1 MRSLRQ
7 TSTPQPQRLVRMSW
21 AAAAVALLAATSAAR
36 AGGPTAGIAA
46 ALATPASPSVAYVSL
61 RDGDPQ
67 IWVRDSAGQ
76 EQALTRG
83 KAVYA
88 QPALARDGRLAF
100 VAREAGRPVVYTMNG
115 DGSAQQRVSSGADAE
130 MAPSWSPD
138 GRSLAFYAMDLQS
151 GASVLRVV
159 DLHSRATQ
167 TINSPGKSMGPAA
180 ASWSADGK
188 RLCFLA
194 QDAKGRNQ
202 AFVVQQDGSGLK
214 ELSSKFAP
222 RGAAWAEI
230 SPDGKKVV
238 WVADLREKR
247 SHLIV
252 TEVDSGQSQDLTAD
266 VTASHE
272 SPRWSADS
280 QYIAFSSTRDDPAG
294 TRTDVYTMK
303 FDGSELRNLSRH
315 PAEDFDPKWSSD
327 GRHII
332 FASLRSGT
340 SLLYQVDLQG
350 SKTEALAQHGS
361 HDMDHSVRPL
371 ALLNR

>member
-1 MRSLRQ
+1 MMQSWRINLLNWHGPS
-7 TSTPQPQRLVRMSW
+7 RLSRL
-21 AAAAVALLAATSAAR
+21 AAAALLAATTAGQASEP
-36 AGGPTAGIAA
+36 AGGTVAGAGAA
-46 ALATPASPSVAYVSL
+46 SVSSVAYVSL
-61 RDGDPQ
+61 RGGDPQ
-67 IWVRDSAGQ
+67 IWVQNSQGR
-76 EQALTRG
+76 EQVLTQG
-83 KAVYA
+83 KALYA
-88 QPALARDGRLAF
+88 QPALASDGRLAY

-115 DGSAQQRVSSGADAE
+115 DGSAQQRVSTGTDAE

-138 GRSLAFYAMDLQS
+138 GRSLAFFALDLQS
-151 GASVLRVV
+151 GRSVLRLVN
-159 DLHSRATQ
+159 LQTKASATLAGP
-167 TINSPGKSMGPAA
+167 SMSMGPAP

-188 RLCFLA
+188 RLCFLG
-194 QDAKGRNQ
+194 QDAKGRTQ

-222 RGAAWAEI
+222 RGAAWAEL

-252 TEVDSGQSQDLTAD
+252 TDVDTAQSTDLTAD
-266 VTASHE
+266 VVASHE

-280 QYIAFSSTRDDPAG
+280 QYLVFSSTRDDPAG
-294 TRTDVYTMK
+294 TRTDIYTMK
-303 FDGSELRNLSRH
+303 FDGSELRNLSHH
-315 PAEDFDPKWSSD
+315 PAEDFDPKWSGD

-350 SKTEALAQHGS
+350 LKTEALAQHAS
-361 HDMDHSVRPL
+361 HDMEHSVRPVAPL
-371 ALLNR
+371 AR

>member
-1 MRSLRQ
+1 M
-7 TSTPQPQRLVRMSW
+7 
-21 AAAAVALLAATSAAR
+21 AVAEGGLPAA
-36 AGGPTAGIAA
+36 
-46 ALATPASPSVAYVSL
+46 SVAYISL

-67 IWVRDSAGQ
+67 IWIRNNQGQ

-88 QPALARDGRLAF
+88 QPAFARDGRLAF
-100 VAREAGRPVVYTMNG
+100 VAREAGRPVVFTMNG
-115 DGSAQQRVSSGADAE
+115 DGSAQQRVSAGPEAE
-130 MAPSWSPD
+130 TAPSWSPD
-138 GRSLAFYAMDLQS
+138 GRSIAFYALDLKT
-151 GASVLRVV
+151 GVSVLRVV
-159 DLHSRATQ
+159 DLQTRNVAT
-167 TINSPGKSMGPAA
+167 IAGPSKSMGPAL

-188 RLCFLA
+188 RLCFLG
-194 QDAKGRNQ
+194 QDTNGRNQ
-202 AFVVQQDGSGLK
+202 AYVVQHDGSGLK
-214 ELSSKFAP
+214 DLSSKFTP
-222 RGAAWAEI
+222 RGAAWAEL

-252 TEVDSGQSQDLTAD
+252 TDIDSGQSSDLTAG

-280 QYIAFSSTRDDPAG
+280 QYIAFSSTRDDPDG

-350 SKTEALAQHGS
+350 NKTEAMTQHAS

-371 ALLNR
+371 AQLGR

>member
-1 MRSLRQ
+1 MLAAASFSQ
-7 TSTPQPQRLVRMSW
+7 AAGPVTN
-21 AAAAVALLAATSAAR
+21 AAAAG
-36 AGGPTAGIAA
+36 AGPSTA
-46 ALATPASPSVAYVSL
+46 SVAYVSL
-61 RDGDPQ
+61 RSGDPQ
-67 IWVRDSAGQ
+67 IWVRNKQGQ
-76 EQALTRG
+76 EQVLTQG

-88 QPALARDGRLAF
+88 QPALARDGRLAY

-115 DGSAQQRVSSGADAE
+115 DGSAQQRVSTAADAE

-138 GRSLAFYAMDLQS
+138 GRSLAFYALDLQT
-151 GASVLRVV
+151 GKAVLRLV
-159 DLHSRATQ
+159 DLQ
-167 TINSPGKSMGPAA
+167 TRTSTTVAGPSMSMGPAS

-188 RLCFLA
+188 RLSFLG

-202 AFVVQQDGSGLK
+202 AFVVQHDGTGLK

-222 RGAAWAEI
+222 RGAAWAEL

-238 WVADLREKR
+238 WVADFREKR
-247 SHLIV
+247 SHLVV
-252 TEVDSGQSQDLTAD
+252 TDIDSGQSTDLTAD
-266 VTASHE
+266 VVASHE

-294 TRTDVYTMK
+294 TRTDVHTMK
-303 FDGSELRNLSRH
+303 FDGSDLRNLSRH

-340 SLLYQVDLQG
+340 ALLYQVDLQG
-350 SKTEALAQHGS
+350 KKTEALAQHAS

-371 ALLNR
+371 ALLGN